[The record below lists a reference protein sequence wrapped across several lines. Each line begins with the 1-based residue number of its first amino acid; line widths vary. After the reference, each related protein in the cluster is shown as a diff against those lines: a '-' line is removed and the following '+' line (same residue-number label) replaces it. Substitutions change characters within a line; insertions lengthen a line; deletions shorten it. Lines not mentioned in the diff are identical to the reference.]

1 MKPHTGWKACPKPM
15 SAEKASIMILPTMEK
30 AAMAASAS
38 AEATEAPAAALRQ
51 SAATLARPW
60 RQSEGTPPMTMFFR

>member
-1 MKPHTGWKACPKPM
+1 
-15 SAEKASIMILPTMEK
+15 MILPTTEK
-30 AAMAASAS
+30 AAMAAS